1 MPRAPRH
8 KLSNRSGGS
17 NARRAIAALA
27 ARLIAEDGIS
37 DYGLAKRK
45 AARTLG
51 ASESDGLPSNTEVD
65 DALRDYLAIYEDE
78 EQPGRLLHLR
88 RTALEV
94 MNFLTDFRPYLRG
107 AVLDGTATRFSRI
120 ELDLFADSAK
130 EVEIFLLMHD
140 IEHDSHEPRQ
150 RLPESPET
158 LLYFDWEDIP
168 VTLAIF
174 SINQERQQKRSDHSG
189 RPLHAKTSALIALL
203 EQSATVT
210 VTTDQTP
217 HYLETLKNE

>member
-8 KLSNRSGGS
+8 KLSNRSSSG
-17 NARRAIAALA
+17 NARRAIASLA
-27 ARLIAEDGIS
+27 ARMMAEDGIS

-51 ASESDGLPSNTEVD
+51 VSESDGLPSNTEVD

-78 EQPGRLLHLR
+78 EQPARLLHLR

-94 MNFLTDFRPYLRG
+94 MNFLSDFRPYLRG

-140 IEHDSHEPRQ
+140 IEHDSREPRQ

-158 LLYFDWEDIP
+158 SLYFDWEEVP

-174 SINQERQQKRSDHSG
+174 SINQERQQKRGDHSG
-189 RPLHAKTSALIALL
+189 KPLHAKASALAALL
-203 EQSATVT
+203 EQNTAPPVITAS
-210 VTTDQTP
+210 P
-217 HYLETLKNE
+217 LP